1 MIHWV
6 QPPHSWSEICGAKGT
21 REKKENWKENRRRNP
36 SFSGVSFHRRTFRH
50 RGKRQTKACP
60 VGMRVTGGEKHAFI
74 SEGPKGKHFFNK
86 NRIKL
91 LINIMVLF
99 IGLRR
104 RNEESCVQRGDVGAR
119 SWLKLGK
126 KTTKTRNSISLTSCW
141 CCGTKKSTQK
151 SNWKDNEERVLR
163 LFWQQRAEQ
172 SGLSLMD
179 LAELLAWDSATSR
192 LLSN

>member
-1 MIHWV
+1 MIGNL
-6 QPPHSWSEICGAKGT
+6 WSKRT

-36 SFSGVSFHRRTFRH
+36 SFPGSLFIAEHFDIVESDRQKAMSGRHASHRR
-50 RGKRQTKACP
+50 
-60 VGMRVTGGEKHAFI
+60 EKHAFI

-179 LAELLAWDSATSR
+179 LAELLPWDSATSR